1 MNLKFNNEDLELKYS
16 FRVNVYFEQ
25 IQGHGIDFTNI
36 NSNDLIT
43 LFYCVFVATLQKEKK
58 PVVSMIDFLDIVDEN
73 GGEKC
78 ILDFT
83 NWYLETMKAQ
93 YGVLDIGEDDKKKP
107 KTTGK
112 KKTN

>member
-1 MNLKFNNEDLELKYS
+1 MNLKFNNETIELKYS

-25 IQGHGIDFTNI
+25 IQGHGIDFTSV
-36 NSNDLIT
+36 NSNDLTT
-43 LFYCVFVATLQKEKK
+43 LLYCVFVAPLQKEKK

-83 NWYLETMKAQ
+83 NWYIETMKAQ
-93 YGVLDIGEDDKKKP
+93 YGVLDNGEEDKQKP
-107 KTTGK
+107 KNAV